1 VNTNPEVDAWFA
13 QRRPANADAM
23 QRVREIVLAADDRVT
38 ETIKWQTPTF
48 VFNGNIASFAPAK
61 RFVSL
66 LFHRGAEI
74 PGTHPML
81 EGDGK
86 LTRTM
91 RFDDV
96 PDVERHR
103 KDLERV
109 IGAWCKANA

>member
-1 VNTNPEVDAWFA
+1 VNRNPDVDRWFE
-13 QRRPANADAM
+13 QRKPPNEDAM
-23 QRVREIVLAADDRVT
+23 QRVREIVLDSDERVT
-38 ETIKWQTPTF
+38 EAIKWQTPTF

-74 PGTHPML
+74 PGKHPRL

-91 RFDDV
+91 RFADV
-96 PDVERHR
+96 ADVENHR
-103 KDLERV
+103 RDLEKV
-109 IGAWCKANA
+109 IRAWCDANA

>member
-1 VNTNPEVDAWFA
+1 VNVNPEVDTWFA
-13 QRRPANADAM
+13 ERRPANADAM
-23 QRVREIVLAADDRVT
+23 QRVREIVLGADDRVT
-38 ETIKWQTPTF
+38 EVIKWQTPTF

-74 PGTHPML
+74 PGKHPRL
-81 EGDGK
+81 EGGSK

-96 PDVERHR
+96 TDVERHR
-103 KDLERV
+103 KDLERA
-109 IGAWCKANA
+109 IRAWCKTKA